1 MSVWLQPLFQ
11 TAPMRWLLV
20 LPLLAGLW
28 CWPVTA
34 VQAQPA
40 DYGSWYTQGNELYQ
54 QGRLTEAIAAYQK
67 ALPLARGESIPIAYN
82 NVAAIYMKRG
92 NYFLKK
98 QSDVARAVNDFR
110 LAVFYMDVGWPE
122 GLAYSDNQ
130 RNNRKIALQN
140 LVVGHQRARIGTTP
154 EALAEL
160 AGNLRRQGQFKL
172 AAAEYAQ
179 ALDAAKGNHPPSLKA
194 LGDLFLVLND
204 AHKAKKY
211 YRKLVEISPNID
223 TDTLLRLANAEYQS
237 GDIDAA
243 IDRLNQ
249 VTEAEPNN
257 VAALR
262 QLEQIWLTELRYT
275 PNNPLVHANLASVF
289 QKQRLHEKSLRA
301 YTNAERLAAQA
312 PGFPRAASHDIRLNM
327 GTLHRETNHPKLAFQ
342 AFDSVLREN
351 PQHERALLL
360 MGMLQRDTGHPAEAA
375 QTFERLLAT
384 NPKNN
389 EAATELLNALANHPD
404 PNQKQRQLEQL
415 AQRFPNN
422 AGLQAT
428 VGERLHAMANPQ
440 AAIPYY
446 RQALAVL
453 PPNDPSTASI
463 HANLGS
469 ALQSTG
475 NMQQAYEHLET
486 ARTLDPSNAVVT
498 ELAEKTK
505 SSLWQ
510 STYHQALEA
519 QHQQRNKAAL
529 ALYDTTMATAKQH
542 SQPLPAEVLANYGL
556 ALQAD
561 GQLDKALAQYNV
573 AIKEDPNTGVFYYYR
588 ATAYH
593 QKQQTALAKRDYDL
607 ALNDAS
613 LEPDIRAA
621 ITTASEQLAAG
632 QVNTVLSDA
641 MEAYE
646 KKAFPQALQL
656 LDKADTLQADLPYT
670 AYYRGLIYDEQGQT
684 TKAITAYQQ
693 AIKRDAAMADAYY
706 GLAIAYENAGKPADA
721 KTQYAEYV
729 KRMGTTTNETTQYA
743 KSRLAALSAT

>member
-1 MSVWLQPLFQ
+1 MPV
-11 TAPMRWLLV
+11 RHLLV
-20 LPLLAGLW
+20 LPLLAGLVW
-28 CWPVTA
+28 CAPLPA
-34 VQAQPA
+34 HAQPA
-40 DYGSWYTQGNELYQ
+40 DYGSLYNQGNDLYH

-92 NYFLKK
+92 NYFLKEK
-98 QSDVARAVNDFR
+98 NDVERAQDDFR

-122 GLAYSDNQ
+122 GLEYSDNQ

-140 LVVGHQRARIGTTP
+140 LAIVHQRSRLGTTP
-154 EALAEL
+154 DALADV
-160 AGNLRRQGQFKL
+160 AGSLRRQGQFKQ
-172 AAAEYAQ
+172 AATEYAQ
-179 ALDAAKGNHPPSLKA
+179 ALDAAKGNHAPSLKA

-211 YRKLVEISPNID
+211 YRKLVEANPNTD
-223 TDTLLRLANAEYQS
+223 TDTRLRLANAEYQS

-243 IDRLNQ
+243 IDRLND
-249 VTEAEPNN
+249 VTENEANN

-262 QLEQIWLTELRYT
+262 QLEQIWRTELRYT
-275 PNNPLVHANLASVF
+275 PQNPLVHANLASVF

-301 YTNAERLAAQA
+301 YTNAEQLAAQT

-327 GTLHRETNHPKLAFQ
+327 GTLHRETNQPKLAFQ

-351 PQHERALLL
+351 PNHERGLLL

-375 QTFERLLAT
+375 KIFERLLAT
-384 NPKNN
+384 NPANT
-389 EAATELLNALANHPD
+389 EAANELLNALASHPD
-404 PNQKQRQLEQL
+404 PTQKQQQLQQL

-422 AGLQAT
+422 ASLQAT

-453 PPNDPSTASI
+453 PPNDPAAASI

-469 ALQSTG
+469 ALQATG
-475 NMQQAYEHLET
+475 DMQLAYQHLET
-486 ARTLDPSNAVVT
+486 ARTLNPTNTVVT
-498 ELAEKTK
+498 QLAEKTK

-519 QHQQRNKAAL
+519 QQQQRNKAAL
-529 ALYDTTMATAKQH
+529 ALYESTLSTASQH
-542 SQPLPAEVLANYGL
+542 SQTLPAEVVANYGL

-561 GQLDKALAQYNV
+561 GQLDKALAQYNE
-573 AIKEDPNTGVFYYYR
+573 AIKQEPKTGVFYYYR

-593 QKQQTALAKRDYDL
+593 QQQKIALAQRDYDM

-613 LEPDIRAA
+613 LESNIRAA
-621 ITTASEQLAAG
+621 ITTANTQLAAG
-632 QVNTVLSDA
+632 QVNTVLADA
-641 MEAYE
+641 VKAYE
-646 KKAFPQALQL
+646 KKAYPQALQL

-684 TKAITAYQQ
+684 AKAIAAYQQ
-693 AIKRDAAMADAYY
+693 AIQRDANMNDAYY
-706 GLAIAYENAGKPADA
+706 GLAIAYDTAGKAAEA
-721 KTQYAEYV
+721 KAQYAEYV
-729 KRMGTTTNETTQYA
+729 KRMGSTTNDTTKYA
-743 KSRLAALSAT
+743 QSRLAELSAT